1 MATSLMN
8 DSTYAYNISK
18 NLITMAE
25 VLFIDRSGHI
35 KNLDEEMHIND
46 EDIELILEKK
56 DRL

>member
-1 MATSLMN
+1 MTAPMLT
-8 DSTYAYNISK
+8 ISVK
-18 NLITMAE
+18 NLIAMAK